1 MWMEYSR
8 NVNVIPLLME
18 IGDRVQTLN
27 TLCPITGEIV
37 DMYKNLVTIA
47 DDDAETVD
55 QLLSFHADDLEV
67 ISWIT
72 KKSLSAT
79 KEKLISTQAHR
90 LSLDWWTISTTVCSI
105 RMWRWT
111 SGILRCVWKLW
122 WFSYGGFTRDL
133 STHNPW
139 WFSTRPLLF
148 LGRTHRRGLLL
159 AGRIPARWLYVRNLF
174 WYRQFQ

>member
-1 MWMEYSR
+1 
-8 NVNVIPLLME
+8 ME

-27 TLCPITGEIV
+27 TFVPITGEIV

-67 ISWIT
+67 ISWTT

-90 LSLDWWTISTTVCSI
+90 LSLD
-105 RMWRWT
+105 
-111 SGILRCVWKLW
+111 
-122 WFSYGGFTRDL
+122 
-133 STHNPW
+133 
-139 WFSTRPLLF
+139 
-148 LGRTHRRGLLL
+148 
-159 AGRIPARWLYVRNLF
+159 
-174 WYRQFQ
+174 